1 MGDGGRELV
10 INLLKNDGANLK
22 STMLTALASKLAKD
36 ENLRH
41 GAFDKIKGM
50 IQAMIEKLLQESSEE
65 ANQKGFCDKAT
76 ADAEQKRE
84 YSAEEIKTLNGEMA
98 KLEAT
103 RDRLGEELDTLFD
116 EIKEVKSARSTAET
130 ERDEENKENA
140 ATVDEAGQGLSALN
154 MCIDVLDKFYK
165 TIKKEEV
172 DLSLAQGPFDDA
184 PDAGFD
190 NGEAYTGAQGEAG
203 GILGMLD
210 VMKSDF
216 ERTISE
222 TEIAEEKA
230 QQDHLAFMTQ
240 SGKSLAEKV
249 EAESQKKAQKS
260 DTEGKLSD
268 ADDEFHNQG
277 KIMRGAIQ
285 ELLDLLPQ
293 CVDTGMSYKERVARR
308 EDEIASLKKALCIL
322 GNYAEYGPDGAAKGC

>member
-1 MGDGGRELV
+1 
-10 INLLKNDGANLK
+10 
-22 STMLTALASKLAKD
+22 
-36 ENLRH
+36 
-41 GAFDKIKGM
+41 
-50 IQAMIEKLLQESSEE
+50 
-65 ANQKGFCDKAT
+65 
-76 ADAEQKRE
+76 
-84 YSAEEIKTLNGEMA
+84 
-98 KLEAT
+98 
-103 RDRLGEELDTLFD
+103 
-116 EIKEVKSARSTAET
+116 
-130 ERDEENKENA
+130 
-140 ATVDEAGQGLSALN
+140 LSALN